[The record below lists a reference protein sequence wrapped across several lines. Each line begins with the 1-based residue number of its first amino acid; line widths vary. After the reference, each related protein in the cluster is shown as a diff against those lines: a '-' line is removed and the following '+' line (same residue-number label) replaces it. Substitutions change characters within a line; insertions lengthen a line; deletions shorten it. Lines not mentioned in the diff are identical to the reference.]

1 MAARTMSHSAI
12 SIKDICYSAIF
23 AAIIAVLA
31 QLSIPLP
38 GGVPLTLQ
46 TLAVMLAG
54 VILGAKNGCI
64 AVIIYIL
71 LGAVGLPVYAGFK
84 GGLSTILGPTG
95 GFIVS
100 FWTISLCAGLGMRF
114 GSRAKRNLDSLK
126 LYYFFITIGIL
137 IGAVCNYII
146 GVVWFSTV
154 TGNTSLNAIK
164 LCVLPFVVTDLIKI
178 VLATALG
185 PMLRNSLIKNGL
197 M

>member
-126 LYYFFITIGIL
+126 LYYFFIAIGIL

>member
-1 MAARTMSHSAI
+1 MSHSAI

-126 LYYFFITIGIL
+126 LYYFFIAIGIL

>member
-1 MAARTMSHSAI
+1 MTARTMSHSAI

-100 FWTISLCAGLGMRF
+100 FWTISLCAGLGIRF
-114 GSRAKRNLDSLK
+114 GSRAKRNLNSLK
-126 LYYFFITIGIL
+126 LYYFFIAVGIL

-154 TGNTSLNAIK
+154 TGNTSLDAIK
-164 LCVLPFVVTDLIKI
+164 LCVLPFVVTDLIKV
-178 VLATALG
+178 VLATAFG
-185 PMLRNSLIKNGL
+185 PVLAKALRKNGL
-197 M
+197 